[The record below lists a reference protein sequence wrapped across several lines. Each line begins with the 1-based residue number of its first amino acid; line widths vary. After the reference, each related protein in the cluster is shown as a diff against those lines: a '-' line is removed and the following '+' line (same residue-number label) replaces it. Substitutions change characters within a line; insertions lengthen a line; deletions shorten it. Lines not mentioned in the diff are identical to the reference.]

1 MVMRI
6 ALLELSM
13 NDEFGIK
20 NQDDTIPHKIEK
32 YLIDTQ
38 IDRT

>member
-13 NDEFGIK
+13 NHEFEIK

-32 YLIDTQ
+32 HLTDTQ
-38 IDRT
+38 IDKT